1 MIASAIVLSIL
12 NCLTSSLTVIK
23 KTEIILSLSP
33 FIILV
38 LFVYLILDVFFD
50 KYTNEEI

>member
-1 MIASAIVLSIL
+1 MIAGTIVLSIL
-12 NCLTSSLTVIK
+12 NCLTSSLIVIK
-23 KTEIILSLSP
+23 KTEIILSLPS

-50 KYTNEEI
+50 K